1 MRSVACEQAKKE
13 FTARAGRLRK
23 QKQREARD
31 EAYLSSVN
39 PDMESAQV
47 QILGLIVDRNP
58 TCFGAGTRATAACL
72 RQHRPQGEEDAA
84 ACELAGVPAEE
95 CTISVG

>member
-13 FTARAGRLRK
+13 YTGRAGRLRK
-23 QKQREARD
+23 QKQREARG
-31 EAYLSSVN
+31 EACLSSVH

-47 QILGLIVDRNP
+47 KIRGPIVDQNP
-58 TCFGAGTRATAACL
+58 TCSGAGTRATAAYL
-72 RQHRPQGEEDAA
+72 RQHRTQGEEAAA

-95 CTISVG
+95 RTISVG